1 MAAEELNKAT
11 FAAFREL
18 QADIMPALSQIARPD
33 LIVPDT
39 GPLFH
44 LAWADAL
51 HLLHQI
57 GGRVV
62 VADMVALEATQD
74 LSKPGARAITA
85 WIDVG
90 QQRGSNAPVLVAPT
104 GIGELFLKARK
115 SDPDIRPRNAGE
127 LAILE
132 WLGSYVAHS
141 EHAGQSVL
149 IVYENG
155 KIPRFVRE
163 TGLDLDTDV
172 LTTRAF
178 LELAERRGIVSSAED
193 YWQRMVASALTANPD
208 IAIMMQR
215 RPGGSDS

>member
-1 MAAEELNKAT
+1 
-11 FAAFREL
+11 
-18 QADIMPALSQIARPD
+18 MPDA
-33 LIVPDT
+33 
-39 GPLFH
+39 GPLIH
-44 LAWADAL
+44 LAQADAL

-74 LSKPGARAITA
+74 RDKPGAQAIEA
-85 WIDVG
+85 WIDAG
-90 QQRGSNAPVLVAPT
+90 RQPGSNAPVFVAPT
-104 GIGELFLKARK
+104 EIGELFLQARK
-115 SDPDIRPRNAGE
+115 SDPGIRPRNAGE

-132 WLGSYVAHS
+132 WLGGYVDHGD
-141 EHAGQSVL
+141 HAGHGVL

-178 LELAERRGIVSSAED
+178 LELAERRGIVASAEE
-193 YWQRMVASALTANPD
+193 YWRRIVEAAPTANSD
-208 IAIMMQR
+208 ISIMMQR
-215 RPGGSDS
+215 RPGDGGR

>member
-1 MAAEELNKAT
+1 MT
-11 FAAFREL
+11 
-18 QADIMPALSQIARPD
+18 DLSRIERPD

-39 GPLFH
+39 GPLIH
-44 LAWADAL
+44 LAQVNAL

-62 VADMVALEATQD
+62 IADMVAIEATQD
-74 LSKPGARAITA
+74 MANPGAREIEA
-85 WIDVG
+85 WIEAG
-90 QQRGSNAPVLVAPT
+90 CQPGSNAPVLVAPT
-104 GIGELFLKARK
+104 EIGELFQQARRT
-115 SDPDIRPRNAGE
+115 DPTIRPRNAGE

-132 WLGSYVAHS
+132 WLGSYVEHMD
-141 EHAGQSVL
+141 HAGHAVL

-178 LELAERRGIVSSAED
+178 LELAERRGAI
-193 YWQRMVASALTANPD
+193 ASADEFWRRIAEAAPTANPD
-208 IAIMMQR
+208 INMMMQR
-215 RPGGSDS
+215 RPGMRGD

>member
-1 MAAEELNKAT
+1 MT
-11 FAAFREL
+11 
-18 QADIMPALSQIARPD
+18 ADFPQIERPD

-39 GPLFH
+39 GPLIH
-44 LAWADAL
+44 LAQADAL
-51 HLLHQI
+51 HLLHLI

-74 LSKPGARAITA
+74 LAKPGAAAIAA
-85 WIDVG
+85 WIEAGG
-90 QQRGSNAPVLVAPT
+90 QSGSNAPVLVAPT
-104 GIGELFLKARK
+104 EIGELFLKARQT
-115 SDPDIRPRNAGE
+115 DPAIRPRNAGE

-132 WLGSYVAHS
+132 WLGSYVDRTDH
-141 EHAGQSVL
+141 EGHSVL

-178 LELAERRGIVSSAED
+178 LELAERRGVIASAAD
-193 YWQRMVASALTANPD
+193 YWQRIVAIAPTVNPD
-208 IAIMMQR
+208 IAVMMQR
-215 RPGGSDS
+215 RPADGN

>member
-1 MAAEELNKAT
+1 MT
-11 FAAFREL
+11 
-18 QADIMPALSQIARPD
+18 DIPQIERPD

-39 GPLFH
+39 GPLIH
-44 LAWADAL
+44 LAQADAL
-51 HLLHQI
+51 HLLHAI

-62 VADMVALEATQD
+62 IADMVAIEATQD
-74 LSKPGARAITA
+74 PSKPGARVIAD
-85 WIDVG
+85 WIEAG
-90 QQRGSNAPVLVAPT
+90 HQPGSNAPVLVAST
-104 GIGELFLKARK
+104 EIGELFLKARR

-132 WLGSYVAHS
+132 WLGSYVDHS
-141 EHAGQSVL
+141 DHSGHAVL

-178 LELAERRGIVSSAED
+178 LELAERRGAIASAEEH
-193 YWQRMVASALTANPD
+193 WRRIVAAAPTANPD
-208 IAIMMQR
+208 ISIMMQR
-215 RPGGSDS
+215 RPGRGDM

>member
-1 MAAEELNKAT
+1 MT
-11 FAAFREL
+11 
-18 QADIMPALSQIARPD
+18 DHPQIDRLD

-39 GPLFH
+39 GPLIH
-44 LAWADAL
+44 LAQADAL
-51 HLLHQI
+51 HLLHAI

-62 VADMVALEATQD
+62 VADMVALEATGD
-74 LSKPGARAITA
+74 PAKPGARQIAA
-85 WIDVG
+85 WIEAG
-90 QQRGSNAPVLVAPT
+90 QQQGSNAPVLVAPT
-104 GIGELFLKARK
+104 EIGELFIQARK
-115 SDPDIRPRNAGE
+115 SDPGIKPRNAGE

-132 WLGSYVAHS
+132 WLGSYVEGT
-141 EHAGQSVL
+141 EHAGHRVL

-178 LELAERRGIVSSAED
+178 LELAERRGAIADAEEV
-193 YWQRMVASALTANPD
+193 WQRILAAAPTANPD

-215 RPGGSDS
+215 RPRDG

>member
-1 MAAEELNKAT
+1 MT
-11 FAAFREL
+11 D
-18 QADIMPALSQIARPD
+18 QPQIDRPD

-39 GPLFH
+39 EPLIH
-44 LAWADAL
+44 LAQADAL
-51 HLLHQI
+51 HLLHVI

-74 LSKPGARAITA
+74 LSKPGAHEIAA
-85 WIDVG
+85 WIDAGG
-90 QQRGSNAPVLVAPT
+90 QPGSNAPVLVAPT
-104 GIGELFLKARK
+104 EIGELFLKARR

-132 WLGSYVAHS
+132 WLGSYVDRVD
-141 EHAGQSVL
+141 HAGCSVL

-178 LELAERRGIVSSAED
+178 LELAERRGVIASADE
-193 YWQRMVASALTANPD
+193 YWQRIVEAAPTANPD
-208 IAIMMQR
+208 INIMMQR
-215 RPGGSDS
+215 RPGSDGR

>member
-1 MAAEELNKAT
+1 MVGLHGGVWQYRT
-11 FAAFREL
+11 
-18 QADIMPALSQIARPD
+18 IMNDQEQIERPD

-39 GPLFH
+39 GPLIH
-44 LAWADAL
+44 LAQADAL
-51 HLLHQI
+51 HLLHEI

-62 VADMVALEATQD
+62 IADMVALEATQD
-74 LSKPGARAITA
+74 MSKPGAREIQA
-85 WIDVG
+85 WIDAG
-90 QQRGSNAPVLVAPT
+90 SQPGSNAPILIAPT
-104 GIGELFLKARK
+104 EIGELFLQARK
-115 SDPDIRPRNAGE
+115 SDPGIRPKNAGE

-132 WLGSYVAHS
+132 WLSSYVDRTG
-141 EHAGQSVL
+141 HAVL

-178 LELAERRGIVSSAED
+178 LELAQRRGVVASADE
-193 YWQRMVASALTANPD
+193 YWQRIVKAAPTANPD

-215 RPGGSDS
+215 RPSNIGS

>member
-1 MAAEELNKAT
+1 MNDEW
-11 FAAFREL
+11 RI
-18 QADIMPALSQIARPD
+18 DRPD
-33 LIVPDT
+33 LIIPDT
-39 GPLFH
+39 GPLIH
-44 LAWADAL
+44 LAQADAL

-62 VADMVALEATQD
+62 VADMVALEATGD
-74 LSKPGARAITA
+74 MAKPGAREIAA
-85 WIDVG
+85 WIDAGG
-90 QQRGSNAPVLVAPT
+90 QPGSNAPVLVART
-104 GIGELFLKARK
+104 EIGELFLQARK

-132 WLGSYVAHS
+132 WLGSYV
-141 EHAGQSVL
+141 EGGDHAGHGVL

-178 LELAERRGIVSSAED
+178 LELAERRGV
-193 YWQRMVASALTANPD
+193 VASAAEYWRRIVAAAPTANPD
-208 IAIMMQR
+208 ISITMQR
-215 RPGGSDS
+215 RPGRGAGL

>member
-1 MAAEELNKAT
+1 MT
-11 FAAFREL
+11 
-18 QADIMPALSQIARPD
+18 ADFPQIERPD

-39 GPLFH
+39 GPLIH
-44 LAWADAL
+44 LAQADAL

-74 LSKPGARAITA
+74 MAKPGPREIAA
-85 WIDVG
+85 WIEAG
-90 QQRGSNAPVLVAPT
+90 RQPGSNTPVLVAPT
-104 GIGELFLKARK
+104 KIGELFLKAREA
-115 SDPDIRPRNAGE
+115 DPDIRPRNAGE

-132 WLGSYVAHS
+132 WLGGYVDRA
-141 EHAGQSVL
+141 ENAGGGVL

-178 LELAERRGIVSSAED
+178 LELAERRGV
-193 YWQRMVASALTANPD
+193 VASAEEVWRRIVQAAPTAD
-208 IAIMMQR
+208 LDVSITMQR
-215 RPGGSDS
+215 RPESRD

>member
-1 MAAEELNKAT
+1 MTNK
-11 FAAFREL
+11 
-18 QADIMPALSQIARPD
+18 PQIERPD

-39 GPLFH
+39 GPLIH
-44 LAWADAL
+44 LAQADAL

-74 LSKPGARAITA
+74 MAKPGARQIEA
-85 WIDVG
+85 WIEAG
-90 QQRGSNAPVLVAPT
+90 RQPGSNAPVLVAET
-104 GIGELFLKARK
+104 EIGALFLQARK
-115 SDPDIRPRNAGE
+115 TDPDIRLRNAGE

-132 WLGSYVAHS
+132 WLGSYVEHTG
-141 EHAGQSVL
+141 HAGHDVL

-178 LELAERRGIVSSAED
+178 LELAERRGIVASAAD
-193 YWQRMVASALTANPD
+193 YWQRIVAAAPTANPD
-208 IAIMMQR
+208 INIMMQR
-215 RPGGSDS
+215 RPGTGGS